1 MAFKPGHKKAGGRK
15 KGVQNK
21 DKISLNDKA
30 KDLGIDPFEV
40 LLYFSAGDWQKLGY
54 KEERVFKYN
63 KGEIVSEDYTIQ
75 PSVRAKAAGEAC
87 QYLYPK
93 LRTIEQNTNLSLSEQ
108 FVPQIVI
115 TLPQNGFEGKED

>member
-1 MAFKPGHKKAGGRK
+1 MAFKPGHKKIGGRQ
-15 KGVQNK
+15 KGAPNR
-21 DKISLNDKA
+21 DKIPLSQKA
-30 KDLGIDPFEV
+30 RELGIDPFEV

-54 KEERVFKYN
+54 KEERVYKYN

-93 LRTIEQNTNLSLSEQ
+93 LRALDQNTTISVEEGSA
-108 FVPQIVI
+108 PQIII
-115 TLPQNGFEGKED
+115 TLPQNGFEGSKK